1 MPQGS
6 MVVLHGGKA
15 GSRRGTRFGDE
26 RRGDPRRHQRVQLDS
41 AICAT
46 DCAAWRRGAHLRPD
60 GADLPPT
67 EVPTLVVPELTRT
80 LTRDPGRS

>member
-15 GSRRGTRFGDE
+15 GSRSGTRFGDE
-26 RRGDPRRHQRVQLDS
+26 QRGDPRLHQRAQLDF

-46 DCAAWRRGAHLRPD
+46 DCAAWPCGARTSGPTARIFRRGRYPH
-60 GADLPPT
+60 
-67 EVPTLVVPELTRT
+67 
-80 LTRDPGRS
+80 